1 MPKFREDLIVDKAL
15 ASIVT
20 LYPKAGIYRRM
31 KEMDKQEIKTFK
43 AISPS
48 REDFPTI
55 LYQGF
60 KDLTRWPSVLRWE
73 AWGRRA
79 SDRRIEDET
88 LFLGLFDDQLVLCW
102 DAHSKPLLFRATLSD
117 QEIVDSIIGLAA
129 LTKQLAEEEDR
140 YKKLMVEMLAR
151 LSNGEAHQSQ

>member
-1 MPKFREDLIVDKAL
+1 MSKFREDLIIDKAL

-31 KEMDKQEIKTFK
+31 RKMEPVEVKRMKT
-43 AISPS
+43 ISPS

-55 LYQGF
+55 LYLGF
-60 KDLTRWPSVLRWE
+60 KDLTRFPSVLRWE

-102 DAHSKPLLFRATLSD
+102 DAHSKPLLFRTTLSD
-117 QEIVDSIIGLAA
+117 QEIVDSIVGLVA

-151 LSNGEAHQSQ
+151 LNK